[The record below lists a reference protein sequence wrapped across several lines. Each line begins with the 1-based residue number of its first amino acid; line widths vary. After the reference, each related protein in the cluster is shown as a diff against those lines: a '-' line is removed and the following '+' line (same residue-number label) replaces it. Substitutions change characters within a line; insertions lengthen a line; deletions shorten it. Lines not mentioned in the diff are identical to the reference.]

1 MTNNSTITPSLKSMY
16 NVPLEMK
23 IILGRKKIKI
33 EDLLK
38 LNKGDM
44 IQLNKNV
51 NESVDIM
58 ISGELIAKGELVVVD
73 DKFGVTITETFEN

>member
-1 MTNNSTITPSLKSMY
+1 
-16 NVPLEMK
+16 
-23 IILGRKKIKI
+23 